1 MLYQN
6 GANGNMSDALNPV
19 SGPDNDL
26 ASLGKF
32 LNFSTEADSAAVLS
46 ALLDHYKR
54 ESNTRSPER
63 KISVFSEDVTSTDV
77 VCVVAL
83 NTATEWLSHSQA
95 RADALFQYES
105 FMDQVNEWT
114 GKYSGFSNMSPYISG
129 LQALLRMCMNSETPA
144 KVRRAQK

>member
-1 MLYQN
+1 MRYQN
-6 GANGNMSDALNPV
+6 KDNGDMSGDIDSASIPG
-19 SGPDNDL
+19 SDL
-26 ASLGKF
+26 ASLGQY

-54 ESNTRSPER
+54 ESNIKSPER
-63 KISVFSEDVTSTDV
+63 KISVFAEDITSTDV

-83 NTATEWLSHSQA
+83 NTATEWLSQSQA
-95 RADALFQYES
+95 RADALFQYDS
-105 FMDQVNEWT
+105 FMDQVSEWT

-144 KVRRAQK
+144 KVCRT